1 MKSAVATIG
10 ALSASLVL
18 AATASAGDLAPPV
31 LVQASGRPIDVDF
44 VGHAAPFLGDADGDG
59 LKDLLVGQ
67 FDEGQL
73 RIYRN
78 VGTRTEP
85 RFEKYRW
92 FEAGGAIGT
101 VPAG

>member
-1 MKSAVATIG
+1 MKTAFSTFG
-10 ALSASLVL
+10 AAKVSLILLAS
-18 AATASAGDLAPPV
+18 ASAGDLAPPV
-31 LVQASGRPIDVDF
+31 QIQAGGRAIDVDL
-44 VGHAAPFLGDADGDG
+44 VGHAAPFLGDIDGDG

-67 FDEGQL
+67 FEEGRL

-78 VGTRTEP
+78 VGTSAEP
-85 RFEKYRW
+85 RFDKHRW